1 MRKVL
6 SFDMDGT
13 IEVGNPPGPVTMDM
27 VRQAQAMG
35 YIIGSASDK
44 PIPVQKMIWDQHNI
58 VVEFAIHKQN
68 LDQIREQFPADVYQ
82 HIGDTNMDEYY
93 ATLHGFEFLDVVSR
107 TAEPWMILGQP
118 DGSGDGN
125 SFMDTSAAVQFDQL
139 RVND

>member
-1 MRKVL
+1 
-6 SFDMDGT
+6 MDGT
-13 IEVGNPPGPVTMDM
+13 LEAGNPPGPITMDM

-68 LDQIREQFPADVYQ
+68 LDAVRTQFEADMYQ

-93 ATLHGFEFLDVVSR
+93 ARLHGFEYLDVANQL
-107 TAEPWMILGQP
+107 AEPWMIEGEAA
-118 DGSGDGN
+118 GASGGN
-125 SFMDTSAAVQFDQL
+125 AVMDTSAAIEFNQL
-139 RVND
+139 RPAD